1 MTGHSTTAAPKLGT
15 ARMRLTFALD
25 VDLDAWALDYGLS
38 EPVRAQVLAD
48 ARQHVAVLVGDAVVA
63 VAQRMGTFAV
73 AP

>member
-25 VDLDAWALDYGLS
+25 VDLDAWAIDYGLD
-38 EPVRAQVLAD
+38 PAKRGRVLAD
-48 ARQHVAVLVGDAVVA
+48 ARGHVAVLVGDAVVA